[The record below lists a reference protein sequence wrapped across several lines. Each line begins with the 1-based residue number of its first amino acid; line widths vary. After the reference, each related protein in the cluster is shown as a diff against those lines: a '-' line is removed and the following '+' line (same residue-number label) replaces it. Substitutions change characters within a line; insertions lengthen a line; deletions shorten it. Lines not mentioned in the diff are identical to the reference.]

1 MNTIIVIA
9 GALLVL
15 YALIYKPEIIA
26 IILFTCIIS
35 EINIYNLR
43 PILSLALVLRII
55 FDKSKLKYPPFF
67 FRPTVKL
74 FTFFLLYGLFISFWQ
89 NLFNTDLFKE
99 NVYTI
104 IITFC
109 VYYYF
114 FKLGNYTHLKI
125 ALIISG
131 LICFSDLTYTYIVYG
146 SFPIHRI
153 VSEVAGISQNMSEED
168 LDAMANWNFFGQVC
182 GMCFVFVFQD
192 YIKNRS
198 ANKIAF
204 FIMPIMFLGVM
215 MSTSRSAIISMLI
228 ISILIVLNG
237 INYKE
242 QKRRLAKI
250 GVFITGSAFVILLLF
265 ATIGKYINLDSKF
278 IDDITS
284 RLVQEPVAIIK
295 KAFGQSYNIND
306 LGSFDWREE
315 SADNAY
321 AAYMNL
327 PFVEQFFGIGIRG
340 FEARDLGHGY
350 NAHNAFLLLLIEN
363 GILGALIY
371 FIIVLGTIIQSVLRR
386 NFSPSLA
393 VVCFILIYGLGQNR
407 EWTNWTTFIFVFC
420 IVAEIQFRYMRTKDE
435 HYLAS
440 TGISVVK

>member
-1 MNTIIVIA
+1 
-9 GALLVL
+9 
-15 YALIYKPEIIA
+15 
-26 IILFTCIIS
+26 
-35 EINIYNLR
+35 
-43 PILSLALVLRII
+43 
-55 FDKSKLKYPPFF
+55 
-67 FRPTVKL
+67 
-74 FTFFLLYGLFISFWQ
+74 
-89 NLFNTDLFKE
+89 
-99 NVYTI
+99 
-104 IITFC
+104 
-109 VYYYF
+109 
-114 FKLGNYTHLKI
+114 
-125 ALIISG
+125 
-131 LICFSDLTYTYIVYG
+131 
-146 SFPIHRI
+146 
-153 VSEVAGISQNMSEED
+153 
-168 LDAMANWNFFGQVC
+168 
-182 GMCFVFVFQD
+182 
-192 YIKNRS
+192 
-198 ANKIAF
+198 
-204 FIMPIMFLGVM
+204 MPIMFLGVM